1 MPNMIEVDVAII
13 GGGIIGA
20 STALELRRRG
30 LSVALIERDFCGARA
45 SGVNYGGIRRQGR
58 PLSQLPLAMRAHDI
72 WLNLESHIGIDGEFI
87 QTGHLKLARTEA
99 DMVKLEHYAATGA
112 DNGLTLELLD
122 GPALRRLYPGLAPT
136 IAGGSFS
143 PDDGHANPRLVA
155 PAFARAA
162 ARAGALVLEQREVV
176 WAGSGP
182 RGFLLRCHEGT
193 EVHAARLVNAA
204 GAWAT
209 SIAGQF
215 GDHVPMQVLCPTMIV
230 TEPLPDIIPVNI
242 GMEGGGIYLRQAVRG
257 NCVIGGG
264 RGYLVDALRSRPGV
278 SGIEATTKRA
288 VEIFPALRQAQI
300 IRSWS
305 GIEAFMP
312 DKNPVIGQSPKAKGL
327 FHAFGFS
334 GGGFQIGPAVG
345 ILLSELIVDGRSF
358 LPVEAFAVDRFGH
371 SPAEPDLDKV
381 PAATESREGA

>member
-1 MPNMIEVDVAII
+1 MSSMVEVDVAII

-20 STALELRRRG
+20 ATALELRRRG

-72 WLNLESHIGIDGEFI
+72 WLNLERHIGINGEFI
-87 QTGHLKLARTEA
+87 QTGHLKLARSQT
-99 DMVKLEHYAATGA
+99 DMAKLERYAVTGA
-112 DNGLTLELLD
+112 DNGLSLELLD

-136 IAGGSFS
+136 IVGGSFS

-176 WAGSGP
+176 SAGNGP
-182 RGFLLRCHEGT
+182 LGFILCCHDGSEI
-193 EVHAARLVNAA
+193 HATKLVNAA

-209 SIAGQF
+209 RIAEQF
-215 GDHVPMQVLCPTMIV
+215 GDHLPMQVLCPTMIV
-230 TEPLPDIIPVNI
+230 TEPLPDTIPVNI

-257 NCVIGGG
+257 NCVIGGS
-264 RGYLVDALRSRPGV
+264 RGYLVDALRSRPGMG
-278 SGIEATTKRA
+278 GIEATSRRA
-288 VEIFPALRQAQI
+288 VEIFPALRHAQI

-312 DKNPVIGQSPKAKGL
+312 DKNPVIGESPNAKGL
-327 FHAFGFS
+327 FHACGFS

-345 ILLSELIVDGRSF
+345 IMLSDLIVDGRSF
-358 LPVEAFAVDRFGH
+358 LPVEAFAVDRFLH
-371 SPAEPDLDKV
+371 SPAEPELDKV
-381 PAATESREGA
+381 PATAESREGA